1 MLDRRG
7 ADVGGRI
14 GRRQQRRV
22 ADQSWVDVAA
32 ISRRRLGERSQ
43 VRRRRPV
50 L

>member
-14 GRRQQRRV
+14 GRRQRRV

-32 ISRRRLGERSQ
+32 ISRRRLSERSQ

>member
-14 GRRQQRRV
+14 RRRQQRRV

-32 ISRRRLGERSQ
+32 TRRRQLGERSQ